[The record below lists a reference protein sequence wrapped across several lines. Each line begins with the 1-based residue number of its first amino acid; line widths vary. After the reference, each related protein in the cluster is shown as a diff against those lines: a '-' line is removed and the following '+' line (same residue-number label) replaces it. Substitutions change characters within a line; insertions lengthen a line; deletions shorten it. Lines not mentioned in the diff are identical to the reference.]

1 MDERFMTGKKP
12 PADALKSIG
21 GGAKLTDINPQWR
34 IEIMTEIYG
43 LCGIGWK
50 YEVGEPLIQNAG
62 NDVMIFLPVS
72 LYIKDNTTKEW
83 SAPIT
88 AYGGDF
94 LVKGNKGKEE
104 GYKGCLT
111 DALGKAMSYIG
122 IASDIYRGCWDGS
135 KYTNKTVVD
144 SGDNNND
151 IPDNLKDLQNQLGGE
166 IKKIYVRKD
175 ENGYT
180 LILHNN
186 GNWYAL
192 EAYELQRK
200 VESLNAL
207 LNDERYKDAHAE
219 IRMRMARMSAKHNE

>member
-12 PADALKSIG
+12 PEDALKSIG

-34 IEIMTEIYG
+34 VEIMTEIYG

-135 KYTNKTVVD
+135 KYTTKSVVD
-144 SGDNNND
+144 DGKPPAVN
-151 IPDNLKDLQNQLGGE
+151 KAEDLLGGE
-166 IKKIYVRKD
+166 AVKLPFVKVEK
-175 ENGYT
+175 GYT
-180 LILHNN
+180 LVRMPDDK
-186 GNWYAL
+186 WYAL
-192 EAYELQRK
+192 EAFENQGKL
-200 VESLNAL
+200 EALNNL
-207 LNDERYKDAHAE
+207 LNDNNFAEAHEE
-219 IRMRMARMSAKHNE
+219 IRQRMARMK